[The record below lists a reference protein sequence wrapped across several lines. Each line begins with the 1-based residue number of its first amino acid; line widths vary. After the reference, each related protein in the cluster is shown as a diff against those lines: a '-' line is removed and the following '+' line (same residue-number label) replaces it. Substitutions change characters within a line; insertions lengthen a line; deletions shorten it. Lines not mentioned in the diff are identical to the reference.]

1 MRITSILENQKI
13 EKRIAI
19 TPEIAKKYIS
29 LGFEVSLS
37 ENYGNHLGIKDE
49 EYKELGVSISKDEKE
64 IISSADI
71 IVQLGLLDD
80 DKSSLFKENQS
91 FIGVLN
97 PYENKDKIND
107 LVKKN
112 INTFSL
118 ELLPRIT
125 RAQSMDIL
133 SSQANLAGYK
143 AVVESF
149 AHFEKAIPM
158 MMTAAGTIP
167 AAKVLVVGAGVAG
180 LQAIATAKRM
190 GAIVFATDVRLAS
203 KEQVESL
210 GGKFLTVEGA
220 ENLETE
226 GGYAKEASDD
236 FKKKQE
242 ELLSETLKKIDIV
255 VCTALIPG
263 KKAPI
268 IIKED
273 MINNMK
279 AGSIIYDLAAIQGGN
294 TAHTKVDEIVD
305 KNGVKIMGESNILN
319 KLPTSASNLYAKNVF
334 NFVSNLYDKE
344 NITLFK
350 SLLRQELNAAGL
362 IINATL
368 NLSLS
373 HTEANIIQETM
384 IRFKIAIDKLSEHI
398 QIKDPQKSIK
408 RRSHE
413 TYILSKTMRI
423 RLAKKSDIWLLYNW
437 VNKIDSI
444 ENKLITNKKIP
455 KTDHKIWYENSLKNK
470 NRYIWII
477 ENQHIAI
484 GQLRFDIN
492 EDKKLCFI
500 DIYIDKEHRKNNFGQ
515 NAYKSSY

>member
-1 MRITSILENQKI
+1 MKIASILENQKI

-37 ENYGNHLGIKDE
+37 ENYGSHLGIKDE
-49 EYKELGVSISKDEKE
+49 EYKELGVLISKDEKE
-64 IISSADI
+64 TISSADI

-80 DKSSLFKENQS
+80 DKISLLKENQT

-97 PYENKDKIND
+97 PYENEDKIND

-190 GAIVFATDVRLAS
+190 GAIVFATDVRMAS

-255 VCTALIPG
+255 ICTALIPG

-305 KNGVKIMGESNILN
+305 KNGVKIMGE
-319 KLPTSASNLYAKNVF
+319 KQY
-334 NFVSNLYDKE
+334 
-344 NITLFK
+344 FK
-350 SLLRQELNAAGL
+350 
-362 IINATL
+362 
-368 NLSLS
+368 
-373 HTEANIIQETM
+373 
-384 IRFKIAIDKLSEHI
+384 
-398 QIKDPQKSIK
+398 
-408 RRSHE
+408 
-413 TYILSKTMRI
+413 
-423 RLAKKSDIWLLYNW
+423 
-437 VNKIDSI
+437 
-444 ENKLITNKKIP
+444 
-455 KTDHKIWYENSLKNK
+455 
-470 NRYIWII
+470 
-477 ENQHIAI
+477 
-484 GQLRFDIN
+484 
-492 EDKKLCFI
+492 
-500 DIYIDKEHRKNNFGQ
+500 
-515 NAYKSSY
+515 

>member
-1 MRITSILENQKI
+1 MKIASVSENLDI

-29 LGFEVSLS
+29 LGLEVSLI
-37 ENYGNHLGIKDE
+37 ENYAVHLGINDS
-49 EYKELGVSISKDEKE
+49 EYSDLGVMISKDEKE
-64 IISSADI
+64 IISNADVI
-71 IVQLGLLDD
+71 TQLNLPSD
-80 DKSSLFKENQS
+80 DKCSLIKENKTL
-91 FIGVLN
+91 IGILN
-97 PYENKDKIND
+97 PYNNEDKLKN

-112 INTFSL
+112 INAFSL

-143 AVVESF
+143 AVIESF
-149 AHFEKAIPM
+149 ANFKKAIPM

-190 GAIVFATDVRLAS
+190 GAIVFATDVRMAS

-210 GGKFLTVEGA
+210 GGKFLSVEGS

-255 VCTALIPG
+255 ICTALIPA
-263 KKAPI
+263 KKAPV

-279 AGSIIYDLAAIQGGN
+279 SGSIIYDLAAIQGGN
-294 TAHTKVDEIVD
+294 TAYTKVDEVVD

-334 NFVSNLYDKE
+334 NFFSNLYDVE
-344 NITLFK
+344 
-350 SLLRQELNAAGL
+350 
-362 IINATL
+362 
-368 NLSLS
+368 
-373 HTEANIIQETM
+373 
-384 IRFKIAIDKLSEHI
+384 
-398 QIKDPQKSIK
+398 
-408 RRSHE
+408 
-413 TYILSKTMRI
+413 
-423 RLAKKSDIWLLYNW
+423 
-437 VNKIDSI
+437 
-444 ENKLITNKKIP
+444 NKKININL
-455 KTDHKIWYENSLKNK
+455 DDE
-470 NRYIWII
+470 II
-477 ENQHIAI
+477 EKTLI
-484 GQLRFDIN
+484 
-492 EDKKLCFI
+492 K
-500 DIYIDKEHRKNNFGQ
+500 
-515 NAYKSSY
+515 

>member
-1 MRITSILENQKI
+1 MKIASILENQKT

-29 LGFEVSLS
+29 LGFEVYLS

-49 EYKELGVSISKDEKE
+49 EYKKLGASILKDEKE
-64 IISSADI
+64 IIMNTNILA
-71 IVQLGLLDD
+71 QLTLLDG
-80 DKSSLFKENQS
+80 DKSSFLKENQT

-97 PYENKDKIND
+97 PYDNKDKLSNLAKKKIN
-107 LVKKN
+107 
-112 INTFSL
+112 IFSL

-149 AHFEKAIPM
+149 ANFKKAIPM
-158 MMTAAGTIP
+158 MMTAAGTVP

-190 GAIVFATDVRLAS
+190 GAIVFATDVRMAS

-210 GGKFLTVEGA
+210 GGKFLTVEVA

-255 VCTALIPG
+255 ICTALIPG
-263 KKAPI
+263 KKAPL

-273 MINNMK
+273 MINNMQS
-279 AGSIIYDLAAIQGGN
+279 GSIIYDLAAIQGGN
-294 TAHTKVDEIVD
+294 TAYTKVNEVID

-334 NFVSNLYDKE
+334 NFVLNLYDKE
-344 NITLFK
+344 NKKID
-350 SLLRQELNAAGL
+350 
-362 IINATL
+362 INL
-368 NLSLS
+368 DD
-373 HTEANIIQETM
+373 EI
-384 IRFKIAIDKLSEHI
+384 
-398 QIKDPQKSIK
+398 
-408 RRSHE
+408 
-413 TYILSKTMRI
+413 
-423 RLAKKSDIWLLYNW
+423 
-437 VNKIDSI
+437 VNKT
-444 ENKLITNKKIP
+444 LIK
-455 KTDHKIWYENSLKNK
+455 
-470 NRYIWII
+470 
-477 ENQHIAI
+477 
-484 GQLRFDIN
+484 
-492 EDKKLCFI
+492 
-500 DIYIDKEHRKNNFGQ
+500 
-515 NAYKSSY
+515 